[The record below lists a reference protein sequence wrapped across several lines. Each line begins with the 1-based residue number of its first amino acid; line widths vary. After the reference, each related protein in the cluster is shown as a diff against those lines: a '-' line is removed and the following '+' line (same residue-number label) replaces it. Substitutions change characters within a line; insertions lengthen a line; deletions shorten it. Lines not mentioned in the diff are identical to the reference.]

1 MRTMSEAWPEVRR
14 GRGAIHNGLVCECR
28 RCRVQRGSLVE
39 RLADQSLS
47 TALRHAQDDPW
58 EAGWATEADSPTI
71 LPSLGPIRWSAPVSL
86 RDLNNRTPASR
97 AFREKGKLR
106 LYRICKPG
114 ERRPLYV
121 GMVHGARQS
130 VAQRIYDHLNP
141 NKVGTSP
148 RSATRA
154 LLVEL
159 MRDTPAADLNRLMI
173 RFAEPPVPA
182 GFRNNPQ
189 FLHAVELLAQQALDA
204 KHRNKDGVVTFED
217 KDEDDLIGFEAG
229 EWRNRLKKAARN
241 AGLLL
246 ALTGGVVPGP
256 AGKAVRDVGRAVAM
270 MAGARPDER
279 KYSTD
284 QPQRRDPGGAGPS
297 P

>member
-1 MRTMSEAWPEVRR
+1 MRDLGENWPKTRKAPH
-14 GRGAIHNGLVCECR
+14 GGNGLVCECR
-28 RCRVQRGSLVE
+28 RCRIRRGALVE

-47 TALRHAQDDPW
+47 AALRHAQDDPW
-58 EAGWATEADSPTI
+58 EAAWTTETDSPTL

-86 RDLNNRTPASR
+86 RDLNTRTPASR
-97 AFREKGKLR
+97 AFFEKGKLR
-106 LYRICKPG
+106 LYRICRRGAP
-114 ERRPLYV
+114 RPLYV
-121 GMVHGARQS
+121 GMVHGAGQS
-130 VAQRIYDHLNP
+130 VARRIQDHLNP
-141 NKVGTSP
+141 NKVGRSP

-159 MRDTPAADLNRLMI
+159 MRDTPAAELNRLMI

-204 KHRNKDGVVTFED
+204 KHRNMGDVVTFED
-217 KDEDDLIGFEAG
+217 EEDGRAGPEAG
-229 EWRNRLKKAARN
+229 EWRNRLRKAARS

-246 ALTGGVVPGP
+246 ALTGGIVPGP

-270 MAGARPDER
+270 IGGARPDER
-279 KYSTD
+279 KHPTD
-284 QPQRRDPGGAGPS
+284 QPPRRDTGGAGP
-297 P
+297 PP